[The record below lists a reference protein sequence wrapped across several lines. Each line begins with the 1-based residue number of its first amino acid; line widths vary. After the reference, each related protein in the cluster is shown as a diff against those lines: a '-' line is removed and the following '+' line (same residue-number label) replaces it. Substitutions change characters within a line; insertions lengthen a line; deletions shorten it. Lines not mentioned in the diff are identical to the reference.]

1 MEQYDQFLDRYG
13 LSAEESKSQLV
24 RESRQSSSII
34 NRHPAAD
41 NSFVTLES
49 PNNRYS
55 SLRRSIID
63 SSGRLITDVDNG
75 TSPYRH
81 DSRATAKSQI
91 IRPGSYKNAVRVLY
105 ESNLSENVSQT
116 YMDGGGAAAAA
127 SLARAGSIRSQQSSS
142 LEHPRKNSSIEII
155 KQAREE
161 YSRYNN
167 SGGGGSSILKK
178 QPAPTLP
185 NKRRYNSDIDNESA
199 EEIDMR

>member
-1 MEQYDQFLDRYG
+1 
-13 LSAEESKSQLV
+13 
-24 RESRQSSSII
+24 
-34 NRHPAAD
+34 
-41 NSFVTLES
+41 
-49 PNNRYS
+49 
-55 SLRRSIID
+55 
-63 SSGRLITDVDNG
+63 
-75 TSPYRH
+75 
-81 DSRATAKSQI
+81 
-91 IRPGSYKNAVRVLY
+91 
-105 ESNLSENVSQT
+105 
-116 YMDGGGAAAAA
+116 MDGGGAAAAA

-199 EEIDMR
+199 EEIDMRWLRDKPSPQQMTWQTGRGLIDSDWNELKFMVLTTPRIYPFLSNMN